1 MTATAS
7 TSTSTSTSAQ
17 IYVCKSSTCR
27 RYGSD
32 ATLLDLE
39 DLASLIECRNT
50 TVHVQETSC
59 LGYCSQ
65 GPAVAVR
72 KTVTEHHGV
81 PPSQPQPRQ
90 QQQQQQQRPSVGSF
104 ALRRRSTPSKR
115 SSRRHHHHP
124 TPTKVTTTTH
134 YHVKMN
140 TFHKR
145 TRLLERVTGQRL
157 PVDTLMT
164 PAQQARRQGQQLQH
178 QLDFWTATYQ
188 WNKAL
193 ACVLLAYNTAATAT
207 ANHHRPH
214 HSHQRQR
221 QQQQLSA
228 TYTTLLNK
236 AGYPTIPLR
245 ELVALSTDRSSTT
258 NTPPSP
264 PRCFEVMPSRTT
276 GRIDKYVLWTLT
288 SIDVVSQHSAI
299 FHFRTEDRKRGS
311 PHPRG
316 RGRRPPAPITWHVT
330 MLGELDGTNNCSR
343 EGPLPWLERD
353 YTPIST
359 AKEWEQGSC
368 QILIKI
374 YHQGAVT
381 SWLHQQDVAT
391 VTNNTRIWLSVPI
404 KTLSV
409 PTLTSDNNP
418 TSTGTGNDDDDDEDD
433 DDDDTSFQPASV
445 LLLLAGTGIVAV
457 PQILAHRDPY
467 TKLGIPTRRSAQL
480 PCPIDLIH
488 ACRDDDILLLPQIKE
503 YCVEHVRNTAANTT
517 NRNKTT
523 CRGLRNYTLLLTE
536 ATNND
541 ADEVA
546 PYADIISRRRRRR
559 RCEENDSSQNNCTN
573 QNKNNV
579 LCVDDAEDA
588 VHVLQDVPNATVLLS
603 QRLNLPILIEAID
616 KLIKPYRIVISGPT
630 PFNSAAKGYL
640 VDDCD
645 IHPSNITVL
654 SA

>member
-7 TSTSTSTSAQ
+7 TSTSTSAH

-39 DLASLIECRNT
+39 ELASLMECRNT

-81 PPSQPQPRQ
+81 PPSQPQ
-90 QQQQQQQRPSVGSF
+90 QQQRPSVVSF
-104 ALRRRSTPSKR
+104 ASRSSKPSKR
-115 SSRRHHHHP
+115 SSRRQHHP
-124 TPTKVTTTTH
+124 TPKKKVTTTTH

-164 PAQQARRQGQQLQH
+164 PAQQARRQGLQLQQQLEF
-178 QLDFWTATYQ
+178 LTATYQ

-193 ACVLLAYNTAATAT
+193 ACVLLAYNTAATA
-207 ANHHRPH
+207 NHNRQH
-214 HSHQRQR
+214 HSQR

-228 TYTTLLNK
+228 TYTTLLHK
-236 AGYPTIPLR
+236 AGYPKIPLR
-245 ELVALSTDRSSTT
+245 ELLAMSTNRSTT
-258 NTPPSP
+258 NNPPSA

-276 GRIDKYVLWTLT
+276 GSIDKYVLWTLT

-330 MLGELDGTNNCSR
+330 LLGELEGKNSR

-391 VTNNTRIWLSVPI
+391 VTHNTRIWLSVPI

-409 PTLTSDNNP
+409 PTLTSDNHH
-418 TSTGTGNDDDDDEDD
+418 TSTGTSTGNDDDDD

-488 ACRDDDILLLPQIKE
+488 ACRGDDILLLPQIKE

-536 ATNND
+536 TTNDD

-573 QNKNNV
+573 QNKNSV
-579 LCVDDAEDA
+579 LCVDAEDA